1 MYSCNSPSAPRCLPV
16 SMLYRGACLCL
27 YYIEVPACVY
37 IISRCLPVSV
47 FACVRVVMSVCVLAP
62 LTFPTSVPSLFVLHH
77 LCLGIF
83 GTRTLSTL
91 PTLSLPPPF
100 PWASTLPSPFLFPSA
115 SPPVPASLSLPEPCR
130 QDNLGCNLDVRS
142 LHGGCDVIRGDKWAA
157 NYWIANKL

>member
-27 YYIEVPACVY
+27 CYIEVPACV
-37 IISRCLPVSV
+37 CLCVC
-47 FACVRVVMSVCVLAP
+47 ACRHVCLCACASH
-62 LTFPTSVPSLFVLHH
+62 FSDIRAFSFCSSTSVSWHFRHPYSLY
-77 LCLGIF
+77 
-83 GTRTLSTL
+83 TPNPLS
-91 PTLSLPPPF
+91 PPPF